1 MINHKVGDIV
11 VLRCKV
17 ISTGIMAF
25 TGEAVLDVVPM
36 CASENKPYTIHK
48 PWSVFG
54 NDVMK
59 EQDD

>member
-1 MINHKVGDIV
+1 MTNCKVGDIV

-17 ISTGIMAF
+17 ISTGIMAY
-25 TGEAVLDVVPM
+25 TKEAVLDLVPM
-36 CASENKPYTIHK
+36 CEVEQKPYTMHK